1 MMDRPQPVSA
11 HLAVDLANLRRINR
25 HFGSYALI
33 RHFLRR
39 WLRPGDTAS
48 ILDLCTASADIPR
61 FVVDWARRA
70 PVSVRVVGVDFRE
83 STLEIA
89 RRESWH
95 YPEIELVCANVLEFE
110 PAETFDMVFCSLAL
124 HHFSDRDAELLLRR
138 VRKFAT
144 RGLLVADIARS
155 DFGVLGIYALTATL
169 LREPMTRFDARLSM
183 KRAFSVAELRALAA
197 KAGWKDFGHRRFPV
211 SRQAIWLEKAGALH
225 DSQSFE

>member
-1 MMDRPQPVSA
+1 MDRPQPVSA
-11 HLAVDLANLRRINR
+11 HLAVDLANLKRINR
-25 HFGSYALI
+25 YFGSYALI

-89 RRESWH
+89 RRESRH
-95 YPEIELVCANVLEFE
+95 YPEIEFICANVLEFE
-110 PAETFDMVFCSLAL
+110 PAETFDLVFCSLAL

-155 DFGVLGIYALTATL
+155 DFGALGIYALTATL

-183 KRAFSVAELRALAA
+183 KRAFSVAELRALAV
-197 KAGWKDFGHRRFPV
+197 KAGWKNFGHRRFPV
-211 SRQAIWLEKAGALH
+211 SRQAIWLEKPGALR

>member
-1 MMDRPQPVSA
+1 MDRPQPVSA
-11 HLAVDLANLRRINR
+11 NLAIDLANLRRINR
-25 HFGSYALI
+25 YFGSYALI

-89 RRESWH
+89 RRESRH

-110 PAETFDMVFCSLAL
+110 PLETFDLVFCSLAL

-183 KRAFSVAELRALAA
+183 KRAFSVAELRALAV
-197 KAGWKDFGHRRFPV
+197 KAGWKNFGHRRFPV